1 MTIREQTDSPS
12 ALTGSATV
20 ALVATLIAIY
30 MVSQFLRNSVGVI
43 APNLVAEIALTSA
56 EVGLLS
62 SVFFFTFAAVQ
73 LPLGVALD
81 RFGPRLCILV
91 SVAITVIGSIVFASA
106 TTASGLVA
114 ARALLGLGSSTAFMA
129 ALAVYARRFPAD
141 RFATLTGLQLGIG
154 SIGTLLATAPLA
166 FAVAAIG
173 WRGSFYV
180 VAALT
185 LACGLLVAVVVKDDR
200 PPPDARA
207 VRQESLWDSVTGI
220 AAVFRTPS
228 VGPMF
233 LMHCAS
239 YSSFALIV
247 GLWGGPYLTH
257 VYGYGLTERG
267 DLLLLAAVAQILGSL
282 VWGPTDRLFASYKR
296 PVLLGQGLTAAS
308 LAVLAIFGTLPP
320 AALATWLIVFGFVCA
335 FTPVMLAHGKSLF
348 PPHLIGR
355 GITLFNMGTM
365 GGVFLTQA
373 VSGLVIGLFP
383 PAADGAYPL
392 SAYRVVF
399 ALQVA
404 FILLAS
410 LIYLRTRDPR
420 RPPR

>member
-12 ALTGSATV
+12 ALTVSAAA

-43 APNLVAEIALTSA
+43 APNLVAEVGLTAA

-62 SVFFFTFAAVQ
+62 SVFFFAFAAVQ
-73 LPLGVALD
+73 LPLGIALD
-81 RFGPRLCILV
+81 RFGPRTCILV
-91 SVAITVIGSIVFASA
+91 CVGITVVGAIVFASA
-106 TTASGLVA
+106 TTAAGLIL
-114 ARALLGLGSSTAFMA
+114 ARVLLGIGSSCAFMA

-141 RFATLTGLQLGIG
+141 RFATLTGLQIGIG

-166 FAVAAIG
+166 FSVAAIG
-173 WRGSFYV
+173 WRNSFYV

-185 LACGLLVAVVVKDDR
+185 LVFGLLVAVVVKDGR
-200 PPPDARA
+200 VPAGTA
-207 VRQESLWDSVTGI
+207 VRHESLRDSLAGLG
-220 AAVFRTPS
+220 AVLRTPS
-228 VGPMF
+228 VGPLF

-239 YSSFALIV
+239 YSSFALVV

-267 DLLLLAAVAQILGSL
+267 DLLLVAAIAQILGSL
-282 VWGPTDRLFASYKR
+282 IWGPADRLFASYKR
-296 PVLLGQGLTAAS
+296 PVLLGQGLTATA
-308 LAVLAIFGTLPP
+308 LVLIAVFGKFPP
-320 AALATWLIVFGFVCA
+320 AALVAWLIIFGFVSA
-335 FTPVMLAHGKSLF
+335 FTPAMLAHGKSLF
-348 PPHLIGR
+348 PPNLVGR

-365 GGVFLTQA
+365 GGVFLTQTI
-373 VSGLVIGLFP
+373 SGLVIGLFP

-392 SAYRVVF
+392 SAYCVVF
-399 ALQVA
+399 ALQAA
-404 FILLAS
+404 FIILAS
-410 LIYLRTRDPR
+410 LIYLRARDPR